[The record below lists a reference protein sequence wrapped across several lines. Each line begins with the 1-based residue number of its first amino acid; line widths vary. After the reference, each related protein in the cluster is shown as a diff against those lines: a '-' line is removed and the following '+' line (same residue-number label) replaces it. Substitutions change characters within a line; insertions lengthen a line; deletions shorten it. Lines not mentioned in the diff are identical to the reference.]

1 MGSLSAG
8 GKMALMRN
16 IRIKMQ
22 EHTGA
27 SLSLALLF
35 FVLCAVAGSIVL
47 TAASTAL
54 GRTQGVAKKDQ
65 RSYAVESAAAL
76 LSGEFRD
83 LGVLQITEKRT
94 VNQYVRTMKTTTT
107 KTNDNGTP
115 NNTDDDVTET
125 HTETESETFYTV
137 YYGDPKDD
145 SPITCAFV
153 SPDGTEKKDSEHK
166 NWIVSSL
173 FDVSNASTNN
183 KVSNLYA
190 KNNEYEEKRTAPA
203 VTINK
208 SNSELYDYQNSSEV
222 WNLPVLSG
230 GNGTKRETFTISVN
244 DNDKLKVDGE
254 IQIAGTGTITIDLKN
269 GDESEDYE
277 KYRMNLEIPVSE
289 KNSSTEEENSI
300 DPNNVTV
307 AQQEMKE
314 SDKTTHVEVKW
325 ERSFTQT
332 KVTELSWDSPTVRR
346 GNVLEKSGN

>member
-94 VNQYVRTMKTTTT
+94 VNQYVRTTKTTTT

-137 YYGDPKDD
+137 YYGDPEDD
-145 SPITCAFV
+145 PPITCAFV

-166 NWIVSSL
+166 NWVVSSL
-173 FDVSNASTNN
+173 FDVSNAGTNN
-183 KVSNLYA
+183 KVSNLHE
-190 KNNEYEEKRTAPA
+190 KNTEYEKTKTAPT
-203 VTINK
+203 VTVDKNV
-208 SNSELYDYQNSSEV
+208 SELYDYQNSSEV

-269 GDESEDYE
+269 GDESKDYE

-300 DPNNVTV
+300 DPTKVTV
-307 AQQEMKE
+307 GQKDVVEK
-314 SDKTTHVEVKW
+314 DKTTHVEVKW